1 MNVLRYK
8 GFLGSIEASPADK
21 CLYGKLLY
29 IDDLVTYE
37 AETIAQLES
46 EFKDAVDDYHHT
58 CKEAGKEP
66 MKPFKGSLNVR
77 IGQKLHKE
85 VALHAAFSGMSLNE
99 YIKLAVQNQVQ
110 VENRDLK

>member
-1 MNVLRYK
+1 MNVIRYK
-8 GFLGSIEASPADK
+8 GFLGSIEASPEDK

-37 AETIAQLES
+37 ANTIAELET
-46 EFKDAVDDYHHT
+46 EFKNSVDDYCDT
-58 CKEAGKEP
+58 CKKVGKEP

-85 VALHAAFSGMSLNE
+85 VALHAASSGISLNE
-99 YIKLAVQNQVQ
+99 YIKLAVKNQVQ
-110 VENRDLK
+110 VENRDPF